1 MKFTVVWQTYAE
13 NRLAELWLSSRN
25 RDSLAR
31 ATNRI
36 EQTLATCPD
45 RVGEQRRNKDRVYF
59 DDPLG
64 VRFRLSIEDRIV
76 QVLDVWDI
84 TRR

>member
-1 MKFTVVWQTYAE
+1 MKFTVVWQPYAE
-13 NRLAELWLSSRN
+13 NRLAELWLSAWN
-25 RDSLAR
+25 RDSVTL

-36 EQTLATCPD
+36 EQLLAMCPD
-45 RVGEQRRNKDRVYF
+45 RVGEQRRNEDRVYF
-59 DDPLG
+59 EGPLG
-64 VRFRLSIEDRIV
+64 VRFRLSLDDRIV